1 MKLVSKI
8 CIGVGAGVVGLALVG
23 AGTVYGIW
31 HNEINSMVSIKKV
44 IEAHPD
50 NYAGNVYMMEMDGGF
65 YFDDFLAQGG
75 VSNDG
80 DLIDFIV
87 GNITKGLFEVNLN
100 QPEIEVGCSSFTA
113 INEENNHRLF
123 GRNYDFAE
131 TNSLILKTNPK
142 NGRHATISSVDLQ
155 FLSLDKGI
163 NSLLDRATAI
173 AAAYAPL
180 DGINDAG
187 VSCGIY
193 MSYQGPGDTAV
204 STDQQT
210 DKPDLTSTT
219 MLRLILDYAD
229 SVKEAVELVQQYDFH
244 DSANTS
250 FHYMI
255 ADQSGT
261 SAILEWVNG
270 TDDTDIDGTK
280 RELKVYYND
289 KDSVLGEKEG
299 QDEFQYIT
307 NFIVTPDY
315 YSDEKE
321 MKGLDRYQFIQ
332 ETINPDGNNAEGKM
346 TYDEALGLLQDLGRR
361 NWDKQ
366 DDKNS
371 ITVWSA
377 LYDLTDL
384 SLTWV
389 SNEEF
394 DQEGSVF
401 HLSLKD

>member
-8 CIGVGAGVVGLALVG
+8 CIGVGAGVLGIALIG

-65 YFDDFLAQGG
+65 YFDNFLEQGG

-87 GNITKGLFEVNLN
+87 GNITKGLFEVSLN

-131 TNSLILKTNPK
+131 TNSLILRTNPG

-193 MSYQGPGDTAV
+193 MSYQGPGDTAI
-204 STDQQT
+204 STNQQT
-210 DKPDLTSTT
+210 DKPDITSTT

-229 SVKEAVELVQQYDFH
+229 SVEEAVELVQQYDFH

-270 TDDTDIDGTK
+270 TDDTDIDGSK
-280 RELKVYYND
+280 RELKVYYNNQD
-289 KDSVLGEKEG
+289 AILGEKEG
-299 QDEFQYIT
+299 QDQFQYIT

-315 YSDEKE
+315 YTDEKE

-346 TYDEALGLLQDLGRR
+346 TYEEALGLLQDLGRR

-394 DQEGSVF
+394 NQEGSVF
-401 HLSLKD
+401 NLSLKD

>member
-8 CIGVGAGVVGLALVG
+8 CIGVGAGVLGVALIG

-65 YFDDFLAQGG
+65 YFDDFLEQGG

-131 TNSLILKTNPK
+131 TNSLILRTNPG

-193 MSYQGPGDTAV
+193 MSYQGPGDTAI
-204 STDQQT
+204 STNQQT
-210 DKPDLTSTT
+210 DKPDITSTT

-229 SVKEAVELVQQYDFH
+229 SVEEAIELVQQYDFH

-270 TDDTDIDGTK
+270 TDDTDIDGSK

-289 KDSVLGEKEG
+289 QDAILGEKEG
-299 QDEFQYIT
+299 QDQFQYIT

-315 YSDEKE
+315 YTDEKE

-332 ETINPDGNNAEGKM
+332 ETINPDGKNAEGKM
-346 TYDEALGLLQDLGRR
+346 TYEEALGLLQDLGRR

-394 DQEGSVF
+394 NQEGSVF

>member
-229 SVKEAVELVQQYDFH
+229 SVK
-244 DSANTS
+244 
-250 FHYMI
+250 
-255 ADQSGT
+255 
-261 SAILEWVNG
+261 
-270 TDDTDIDGTK
+270 
-280 RELKVYYND
+280 
-289 KDSVLGEKEG
+289 
-299 QDEFQYIT
+299 
-307 NFIVTPDY
+307 
-315 YSDEKE
+315 
-321 MKGLDRYQFIQ
+321 
-332 ETINPDGNNAEGKM
+332 
-346 TYDEALGLLQDLGRR
+346 
-361 NWDKQ
+361 
-366 DDKNS
+366 
-371 ITVWSA
+371 
-377 LYDLTDL
+377 
-384 SLTWV
+384 
-389 SNEEF
+389 
-394 DQEGSVF
+394 
-401 HLSLKD
+401 